1 LSLERDEQDRDEFP
15 ARDPRA
21 THVAPDEHLGGSLA
35 PMLLEFEDEV
45 PTRDEAA
52 NRFFAKSEESTRL
65 EATGI
70 VDERAHLKARFES
83 PAFRSRQRYLMRYV
97 AGAVA
102 LSSAICV
109 AAFVRA
115 TLAPQSFENAAPVRI
130 AAAIQTAPA
139 PVEPLRP
146 IEMPAATEPP
156 APITAP
162 VVAAPVVARSAMAAG
177 PVAEATV
184 PAAEAPRAVPAPTA
198 LEAKA
203 VALRALE
210 RGEWKAAA
218 TAAELSV
225 ELDPKDAEAWLALGG
240 AYQQRG
246 ADGRAHR
253 AYTSCSRLARPG
265 TSRAECVALAK

>member
-1 LSLERDEQDRDEFP
+1 LSRERDEQDRDEFP
-15 ARDPRA
+15 ARDPSG
-21 THVAPDEHLGGSLA
+21 THGVLDEHLGGSLA

-65 EATGI
+65 EATAI
-70 VDERAHLKARFES
+70 VDDRAHLRARFES

-109 AAFVRA
+109 AAFVRTTTA
-115 TLAPQSFENAAPVRI
+115 GQPFEDRAPVRV
-130 AAAIQTAPA
+130 AAAIQAAPPSVEPVQ
-139 PVEPLRP
+139 PVEV
-146 IEMPAATEPP
+146 PAALEPP
-156 APITAP
+156 AP
-162 VVAAPVVARSAMAAG
+162 VAAPVVARPAAA
-177 PVAEATV
+177 AEPLPETPV
-184 PAAEAPRAVPAPTA
+184 PAAEAPRALPAATA
-198 LEAKA
+198 LEEKG

-218 TAAELSV
+218 AAAELSV
-225 ELDPKDAEAWLALGG
+225 ELDPRDAEAWLALGG

-253 AYTSCSRLARPG
+253 AYASCAKLASPG
-265 TSRAECVALAK
+265 TSRSECVALAK